1 MYERFFQMEIG
12 SNVITIIKKTHGLPP
27 ASWRA
32 RKASVVT
39 QPEGLE
45 TRGLL
50 VKGPGSKGLRTR
62 SSDVQGQEKMR
73 LPVRKRVRER
83 ERKFTLLSLFCS
95 LWTPNGLDDS
105 STLMRVDPFTQSI
118 QSNANLFQKHPH
130 RHTEK

>member
-12 SNVITIIKKTHGLPP
+12 SNVITMIKKTRGLPP

-62 SSDVQGQEKMR
+62 SSDVQGQEKTDVQLKQR
-73 LPVRKRVRER
+73 
-83 ERKFTLLSLFCS
+83 
-95 LWTPNGLDDS
+95 G
-105 STLMRVDPFTQSI
+105 
-118 QSNANLFQKHPH
+118 
-130 RHTEK
+130 

>member
-1 MYERFFQMEIG
+1 MEIG

-62 SSDVQGQEKMR
+62 SSDVQGQEKINIPAQEKR
-73 LPVRKRVRER
+73 GRKNVSILHLLVLPRP
-83 ERKFTLLSLFCS
+83 S
-95 LWTPNGLDDS
+95 G
-105 STLMRVDPFTQSI
+105 I
-118 QSNANLFQKHPH
+118 G
-130 RHTEK
+130 